1 MRYKNVLTWVSTKRP
16 VYPPDWL
23 ISLLFPV
30 VPFLRST
37 QSRGNLNQ
45 ILFLR
50 LLTGIELCGMMR
62 KLPRYVLDF
71 FHFMFLHLHIWFY
84 VPSSP
89 RFYFIFYFI
98 VFCDDII
105 CHDFYQSPS
114 FLLLLSL
121 VFEFSV
127 SLFSSVVSG
136 AISLYVECSQSS
148 RENRSNEIR
157 QRWRFKYE
165 VTMQR

>member
-1 MRYKNVLTWVSTKRP
+1 MGIYKTARVPPRLTDLTSISCGAISALNAIERKSESNSVPKIA
-16 VYPPDWL
+16 DWDRAVWDDEEAAKVRFG
-23 ISLLFPV
+23 LF
-30 VPFLRST
+30 S
-37 QSRGNLNQ
+37 
-45 ILFLR
+45 
-50 LLTGIELCGMMR
+50 
-62 KLPRYVLDF
+62 
-71 FHFMFLHLHIWFY
+71 FY
-84 VPSSP
+84 VPSSSHLILCS
-89 RFYFIFYFI
+89 FIFTFLFIFYFI

-157 QRWRFKYE
+157 QR
-165 VTMQR
+165 

>member
-1 MRYKNVLTWVSTKRP
+1 MGIYKTARVPPRLTDLTSISCGAISALNAIERKSESNSVPKIA
-16 VYPPDWL
+16 DWDRAVWDDEEAAKVRFGL
-23 ISLLFPV
+23 SSFYFP
-30 VPFLRST
+30 
-37 QSRGNLNQ
+37 
-45 ILFLR
+45 
-50 LLTGIELCGMMR
+50 
-62 KLPRYVLDF
+62 YVR
-71 FHFMFLHLHIWFY
+71 
-84 VPSSP
+84 SSP
-89 RFYFIFYFI
+89 RFSFIFYFT

-157 QRWRFKYE
+157 QR
-165 VTMQR
+165 